1 MPDLSNP
8 DPKLTPN
15 YLARVLA
22 LAARLPK
29 GGVHHV
35 QVLHDDS
42 CALLAGRGPCD
53 RAPGVRVGG
62 PP

>member
-8 DPKLTPN
+8 GQKLTPN
-15 YLARVLA
+15 YLATVLE
-22 LAARLPK
+22 LAARLPQ

-35 QVLHDDS
+35 QVLHDGD

-53 RAPGVRVGG
+53 CAPEVQVVV
-62 PP
+62 PS

>member
-1 MPDLSNP
+1 MRDLPYP

-15 YLARVLA
+15 YLARVLE

-35 QVLHDDS
+35 QVLHDGD
-42 CALLAGRGPCD
+42 CALLAGRGSCD
-53 RAPGVRVGG
+53 CAPEVRVVV
-62 PP
+62 PS